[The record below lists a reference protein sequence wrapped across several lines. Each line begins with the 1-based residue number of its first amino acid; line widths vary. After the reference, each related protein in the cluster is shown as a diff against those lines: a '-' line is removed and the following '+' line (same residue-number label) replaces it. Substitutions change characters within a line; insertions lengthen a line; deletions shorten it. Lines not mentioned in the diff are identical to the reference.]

1 MSLQSFHAF
10 EISFQGT
17 TLYDN
22 TVDTVQAISSLP
34 SVTNHCAVLTIDI
47 YFAFPSLDMNS
58 ELFNSGW
65 SPLSIGLNLFLGVSP
80 GNIHL

>member
-1 MSLQSFHAF
+1 MGEMFNMSQQSFHAF
-10 EISFQGT
+10 EILFQGT

-47 YFAFPSLDMNS
+47 YFAFPLTEFQSKRTSSNS
-58 ELFNSGW
+58 NPNG
-65 SPLSIGLNLFLGVSP
+65 
-80 GNIHL
+80 